1 MSIYIICTRIWIIYP
16 YLYTHS
22 TPIYIYPHM
31 YPFLYPYI
39 YNVGKTIIRHPQV
52 HHFYGY
58 YKPLPVMGGL

>member
-1 MSIYIICTRIWIIYP
+1 MYPYMDHIPIFIYPFYTYIYIPP
-16 YLYTHS
+16 YVS
-22 TPIYIYPHM
+22 IFIPI
-31 YPFLYPYI
+31 YI